1 MTGDQG
7 ALNQASLGGDR
18 GNGSVKILPEQ
29 CALDRNGTWRESNR
43 LGPDGEAPRFS
54 VSLHSNIDP
63 LKRGRGQ
70 PHSRAGSEPAWERTV
85 ALGPVR
91 SPDLTARWNY
101 EPTAFLVCATDSTA
115 FSPPRVHLP
124 KSALPQLSQNDPPTT
139 GNESHRYK
147 LEVTS
152 NQNKYFSTFSNIQLL
167 KQ

>member
-1 MTGDQG
+1 MTGNQG
-7 ALNQASLGGDR
+7 ALSHASLGGDR
-18 GNGSVKILPEQ
+18 GNGSIKILLEQ
-29 CALDRNGTWRESNR
+29 CALDRNGTWRGSNR
-43 LGPDGEAPRFS
+43 LGPGGEALRFS
-54 VSLHSNIDP
+54 ISLHSNTDP
-63 LKRGRGQ
+63 LKRGRGW

-91 SPDLTARWNY
+91 SPDLTARWNH
-101 EPTAFLVCATDSTA
+101 AFLVCATDSTA

-124 KSALPQLSQNDPPTT
+124 MSTVPQLSQNDPPTT

-152 NQNKYFSTFSNIQLL
+152 NQNKYFSTSSNIQLL